1 MSDKILVEY
10 ISTSDKMKADLKD
23 LNKVQVEVDN
33 TAKATNKTMQDGFK
47 KTEVQAKSL
56 KSQLKDLKAQ
66 LANATDPKEVE
77 RLAKATGKLSDQI
90 QDASDQAKIFASE
103 SKFEQVGT
111 AIGSIGQKLMSLDF
125 EGAAQQSKLLLAASK
140 GITFEDALQG
150 AKDLGTTLLNVGK
163 SLVNNPILM
172 LAAVFVAI
180 GMEAYGAAKALWTMN
195 DNTKALT
202 DSIKEQEKVVRGYKQ
217 AVQESYIKIAESLG
231 TLTKAEAEQK
241 RASLKNQAEQLSTKE
256 KYNDKLKDILKEIT
270 GDEKTN
276 IQELSLLAAQGNIQ
290 AVAQLKK
297 YNQQKVKLQEVY
309 NQESKALTAKG
320 KAENVQVEIAG
331 NILAAEESK
340 KATAKLLA
348 DAKAENEKN
357 AKAALDAQAKIDSDA
372 KLLRDLRTQNIS
384 DDVLRQKAIL
394 TDKLTD
400 DQKQNAGNDAILIEL
415 RKKYNAE
422 ILDIDVKQRQ
432 DRLKVMDETLNDAV
446 AKVKAEAKAEA
457 DASADPAFSSKIVK
471 KYKDIEDEKTKAA
484 AEGAAER
491 KAIEQA
497 SFQVASSLVS
507 AIGQIA
513 QNNFNQELIDLQ
525 TKTDEQT
532 AALDYE
538 LEHKTI
544 TQEEYTRRKADI
556 DKKAHDEEVK
566 VKKKAFESQKQ
577 AAIIGATISMA
588 QAIVEQLATGGTAGF
603 ILAALAAVT
612 GAAQI
617 AVIAS
622 QPTPQFAKGV
632 VDLKGKGTGTSDEIH
647 AMISK
652 GESVITAKAT
662 SENKSLLIALNKGK
676 GEEYLMKNLVAPALL
691 QQKKRFMEGKDKS
704 FADSLMKSMA
714 INSKGMND
722 QNILEAL
729 KMNRRSDK
737 QIAEYMVRELKGNSF
752 NPRKW

>member
-1 MSDKILVEY
+1 MSEKILVEY

-231 TLTKAEAEQK
+231 TLTKAEAEQ
-241 RASLKNQAEQLSTKE
+241 LSTKE

-446 AKVKAEAKAEA
+446 AKVKAEVKAEA

-525 TKTDEQT
+525 TKTDAQT